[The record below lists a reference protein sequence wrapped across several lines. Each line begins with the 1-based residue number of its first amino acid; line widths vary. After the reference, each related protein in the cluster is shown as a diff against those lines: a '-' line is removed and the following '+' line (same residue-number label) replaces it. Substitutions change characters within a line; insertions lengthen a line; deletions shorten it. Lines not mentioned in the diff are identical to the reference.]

1 MANMYLVDYENVG
14 DSAMSGVKTLV
25 PGERVVVFFS
35 KNAKALTFE
44 LWNELTECK
53 GIKEMKMVE
62 NPGKNALD
70 FQLSSHLGYAIC
82 KYPHFEN
89 FVIISKDSG
98 FQTLVDFW
106 KREKDVKVHLFPTI
120 EEALANVTKVEET
133 IVDEVV
139 DETAVNENND

>member
-14 DSAMSGVKTLV
+14 DVAMSGVKTLV

-62 NPGKNALD
+62 TPGKNALD

-89 FVIISKDSG
+89 FVIISKDTG
-98 FQTLVDFW
+98 FQTLVEFW
-106 KREKDVKVHLFPTI
+106 KREKDVKVHLFPTVQ
-120 EEALANVTKVEET
+120 EALAVVTQSDEESVEDET
-133 IVDEVV
+133 ITE
-139 DETAVNENND
+139 ENNE

>member
-14 DSAMSGVKTLV
+14 DVAMSGVKTLV

-62 NPGKNALD
+62 TPGKNALD

-89 FVIISKDSG
+89 FVIISKDTG
-98 FQTLVDFW
+98 FQTLIEFW
-106 KREKDVKVHLFPTI
+106 KREKDVKVHLFPTVQ
-120 EEALANVTKVEET
+120 EALAVVTQSNEET
-133 IVDEVV
+133 VE
-139 DETAVNENND
+139 DETITEENDE

>member
-14 DSAMSGVKTLV
+14 DVAMNGANKLV
-25 PGERVVVFFS
+25 PGERLVTFFS
-35 KNAKALTFE
+35 KNAKALSFE

-62 NPGKNALD
+62 IPGKNALD

-89 FVIISKDSG
+89 FVIISKDTG
-98 FQTLVDFW
+98 FQTLIEFW
-106 KREKDVKVHLFPTI
+106 KKEKDVKVYLFPTM
-120 EEALANVTKVEET
+120 EEAFANLAKAVE
-133 IVDEVV
+133 V
-139 DETAVNENND
+139 ETAVEENND